1 MKRTMVK
8 NLFRSIKRSFGR
20 YIAIVAIIA
29 LGAGLFVGLLATK
42 TDMIHTGQKYMDR
55 QNMFDLR
62 LANAYGWSD
71 AELSRISTLD
81 GVDQAEGIR
90 MLDVLGTMGR
100 QDGDQVY
107 QLYAVPDRINKVYLL
122 GGRMPQAP
130 NECLADGIHLDDSIL
145 GTTFTVSAANT
156 QDALDSLNV
165 TEFTVVGYVNSP
177 LFMDM
182 TRGNTTLGNGSVT
195 AFVYIP
201 QEAFQ
206 MDYYAMIDITI
217 HGDYAVY
224 TEEYDQAVSDVADRI
239 EQEVILL
246 AQSRYEQLKADG
258 EKEYADGLADYN
270 DGLLKYEEGKQEAL
284 AELEKAEKELINGEK
299 TLEDTEKLLADGEK
313 LLIQG
318 EKDLREGQKLLIE
331 NRKTFLKTKTDT
343 YKQLNDTQ
351 AELIKQKAELEKN
364 LSLVEDGLEQL
375 NDGLDQIESGRI
387 LIDLGIGTAQ
397 STLSVLNT
405 SLGVMNT
412 TIPIA
417 EEALQRAKDDNSL
430 PAETVQRLEE
440 ELNILK
446 QRQADLLVQKA
457 DTEKKIA
464 DYQAQLAELEV
475 TKQEL
480 TAQKQELEAAKAQLD
495 DGLLQINDGL
505 LQIETGRLQADT
517 EFAAAQEKLDE
528 AQLQIDDGLLEL
540 ELKRIDLEDGK
551 KALEEGKAEL
561 ADGWA
566 EFEKGREE
574 AYAKLEEGRIELEDA
589 KAQLEDARITLDEMT
604 SPDVFLLDRNTNAGY
619 VAVNSNSDIVSGVS
633 RVFPV
638 FFLLVAALVCI
649 TTMTRM
655 VEEERTQIGTLKALG
670 YGNMAIVGKYLLY
683 AGSAAILGCG
693 LGVIV
698 GSVVFPSIIWTGYS
712 IIISLT
718 PRLEIVFDIPLCI
731 AVVVVY
737 TVTMLLVT
745 WSCCKLSLRQV
756 PAELIRPKAPT
767 SGKKIFLEYLPFWE
781 KFSFLNKVMWRN
793 IFRYRQR
800 LAMMLVGIGGCTA
813 LLVTGFGLGDSIMD
827 IVQYQFEEVTVYDMS
842 AQFEFGVDGE
852 QRQEF
857 IAEVSEFAENVG
869 FAHQSGV
876 EILFGDGIRSV
887 YMIVPDNDMSPFFD
901 FHSGKQQLS
910 IPGAGEALISVGAAE
925 YMGISAGDVI
935 TVRNSDMQTLEVKVS
950 GIFDNN
956 VYNYV
961 ILSPQTV
968 VDAWGKAVEYQ
979 VAYLNVYDAYDPQQV
994 SATVSGCDGVLSV
1007 MVSAQ
1012 IANQVGSMLDALNLI
1027 VVTIVICAS
1036 LLAIIVIY
1044 NLTNINIKERLREIA
1059 TIKVLGFNAWESA
1072 MYVFKENLILSVMG
1086 SGLGLV
1092 GGWFLLVFVMDQ
1104 IKIDMVWFQARLL
1117 PMSLI
1122 WSVVLTVLMA
1132 IIVDVL
1138 LYFRLEKINMAEA
1151 LKPVE

>member
-1 MKRTMVK
+1 MVK
-8 NLFRSIKRSFGR
+8 NLLRSIKRSFGR

-42 TDMIHTGQKYMDR
+42 TDMIYTGQRYMDR

-71 AELSRISTLD
+71 AELSQISKMD
-81 GVDQAEGIR
+81 GVAQAEGIR
-90 MLDVLGTMGR
+90 MLDVLGTMGKR
-100 QDGDQVY
+100 DGEQVY
-107 QLYAVPDRINKVYLL
+107 QLYGVPERINKVYLL

-130 NECLADGIHLDDSIL
+130 NECLADGAHLDDSVL
-145 GTTFTVSAANT
+145 GTTFTVSNNNS
-156 QDALDSLNV
+156 QDALDSLHV

-201 QEAFQ
+201 QEAFN

-217 HGDYAVY
+217 HGQYAVY
-224 TEEYDQAVSDVADRI
+224 TDEYDQAVSDVADRL
-239 EQEVILL
+239 ENQVLLL
-246 AQSRYEQLKADG
+246 AQNRYEQLKADG
-258 EKEYADGLADYN
+258 EQQYADGLAEYN
-270 DGLLKYEEGKQEAL
+270 DGLLQYEEGRQEAL
-284 AELEKAEKELINGEK
+284 AELEKAEKELNDAEK
-299 TLEDTEKLLADGEK
+299 QLLDNEKLLADGEA

-318 EKDLREGQKLLIE
+318 EKDLREGQKLLIQS
-331 NRKTFLKTKTDT
+331 RKQFLQTKADT
-343 YKQLNDTQ
+343 YKQLNDSE
-351 AELIKQKAELEKN
+351 AELINQKAEVEKN
-364 LSLVEDGLEQL
+364 LSAVES
-375 NDGLDQIESGRI
+375 GLDQINDGLQQIESGAA
-387 LIDLGIGTAQ
+387 LINIGISTAQ
-397 STLSVLNT
+397 STLRAFDT
-405 SLGVMNT
+405 TLGLLET
-412 TIPIA
+412 AIPIA
-417 EEALQRAKDDNSL
+417 EAALQQAKLDQSL
-430 PAETVQRLEE
+430 PAEAITRLEE
-440 ELNILK
+440 ELNNLK
-446 QRQADLLVQKA
+446 QRQADLIAQKA
-457 DTEKKIA
+457 QTEQKVA
-464 DYQAQLAELEV
+464 DYQAQLAELET

-480 TAQKQELEAAKAQLD
+480 LAQEEQLEIAKAQLAE
-495 DGLLQINDGL
+495 GLSLIQDGL

-517 EFAAAQEKLDE
+517 EFAAAQLRLDE
-528 AQLQIDDGLLEL
+528 SQMQLDDGMLEL
-540 ELKRIDLEDGK
+540 EISRMELEEGK
-551 KALEEGKAEL
+551 KALEDGKRQLEEGK
-561 ADGWA
+561 A

-574 AYAKLEEGRIELEDA
+574 AFDKLEEGRLELEDA
-589 KAQLEDARITLDEMT
+589 RVKLEDARLTLDEMT
-604 SPDVFLLDRNTNAGY
+604 SPELYLLDRNTNAGY
-619 VAVNSNSDIVSGVS
+619 IAVNSNSDIVAGVS

-670 YGNMAIVGKYLLY
+670 YSNMAIIGKYLMY
-683 AGSAAILGCG
+683 AGTAAILGCG
-693 LGVIV
+693 FGVFV
-698 GSVVFPSIIWTGYS
+698 GSIVFPNILWAGYS

-718 PRLEIVFDIPLCI
+718 PQLEILFDIPLCVT
-731 AVVVVY
+731 VVAVY
-737 TVTMLLVT
+737 TATMLLVT
-745 WSCCKLSLRQV
+745 WSCCRLSLRQV

-813 LLVTGFGLGDSIMD
+813 LLVTGFGLGDSVMD
-827 IVQYQFEEVTVYDMS
+827 IVQYQFEEITVYDMS
-842 AQFEFGVDGE
+842 AQFDSGVDDVR
-852 QRQEF
+852 RQAF
-857 IAEVSEFAENVG
+857 LNTVSEYAEDVG

-876 EILFGDGIRSV
+876 DLLFGDGTRNV
-887 YMIVPDNDMSPFFD
+887 YMVIPEGDMSAFFD
-901 FHSGKQQLS
+901 FHSGKQKLS
-910 IPGAGEALISVGAAE
+910 LPRAGEALVSVGAAE
-925 YMGISAGDVI
+925 DMGISVGDVI
-935 TVRNSDMQTLEVKVS
+935 TVRNSDMQTLQVRVS
-950 GIFDNN
+950 GVFDNN

-968 VDAWGKAVEYQ
+968 LEAWKKPVEYQ
-979 VAYLNVYDAYDPQQV
+979 VAYLNVYEEYDPQQV

-1007 MVSAQ
+1007 MVSSQ

-1027 VVTIVICAS
+1027 VATVVICAA
-1036 LLAIIVIY
+1036 LLAVIVLY

-1086 SGLGLV
+1086 SGLGLI

-1117 PMSLI
+1117 PMSLV
-1122 WSVVLTVLMA
+1122 WSVVITVLMA
-1132 IIVDVL
+1132 ILVDVL